1 MQIGMV
7 SRLDRWL
14 RQRYRLSLGR
24 LPFWL
29 LGMAVAVA
37 WIAPFVWMI
46 STSLRPSNQVMVE
59 GIQWL
64 PQEVTLDN
72 YRTVFESHPIVRWV
86 LNSVIV
92 AGTSTVTS
100 VLFGAMAGYGLARLN
115 FPGRNALFM
124 IVLTTIMIPAQITMV
139 PLFVAFLRLGFINS
153 YLALIA
159 PGIANVLCLYIF
171 RQFFLNLP
179 RDLEDAA
186 LIDGAGRLTIFTK
199 IAVPLAR
206 APAIASAI
214 LVFAANWN
222 AFLWPLLIAFEE
234 RMKTLA
240 VGAVQYAP
248 VTGGHTQIEG
258 FAPAMAA
265 VTILSLPIVILFLF
279 LQRYFIEGITRGA
292 VKG

>member
-153 YLALIA
+153 YPALIA

>member
-1 MQIGMV
+1 MV
-7 SRLDRWL
+7 TQANRWL
-14 RQRYRLSLGR
+14 RQRYRLSLVR
-24 LPFWL
+24 ILFWL

-46 STSLRPSNQVMVE
+46 STSLKPSNQVMIE

-64 PQEVTLDN
+64 PREVTLDN
-72 YRTVFESHPIVRWV
+72 YRTVFESHPILRWV
-86 LNSVIV
+86 LNSVIIAV
-92 AGTSTVTS
+92 TTTVTS

-115 FPGRNALFM
+115 FPGRDALFM
-124 IVLTTIMIPAQITMV
+124 IVLATIMIPEQIALV
-139 PLFVAFLRLGFINS
+139 PLYVVFLRLGFINS
-153 YLALIA
+153 YPALIV

-179 RDLEDAA
+179 LELEDAA
-186 LIDGAGRLTIFTK
+186 LIDGASRMTIFSK
-199 IAVPLAR
+199 IAMPLAR

-214 LVFAANWN
+214 LIFAANWN
-222 AFLWPLLIAFEE
+222 AFLWPLLMAFEE

-240 VGAVQYAP
+240 VGAAQYAP

-265 VTILSLPIVILFLF
+265 VTILSVPIVLLFLF
-279 LQRYFIEGITRGA
+279 LQGYFIEGITRGA